1 MASTPT
7 PSLQVEI
14 PEANSYRGTWAEVM
28 GRILTQLDTAIAGV
42 TTINSVG
49 GTVNLTDTQYQTNQT
64 RSAVL
69 VVTGA
74 LGADVIMVV
83 PARSKEYS
91 VVNLTTGE
99 GNVLIKTAASD
110 AMPCPARGSS
120 GKVRVTVDNKI
131 QRLGPYVDILTG
143 EITSSR
149 YAFLSELI
157 AEIDRATAEEATLA
171 KLDGSRD
178 FTQPVGGATPTQ
190 NKHLATKQYVDSV
203 SGINDSVVVTGGA
216 AGAYTLATGRDLT
229 LTDGLTLSF
238 RPHVTNTEGCT
249 LNVDGKGA
257 KPLRGF
263 TGKALPAGVA
273 IQGTPYRATFIA
285 ASQEWLFLGYFD
297 SPFNIPIG
305 GLLDYVSAT
314 PPNSYFVLPF
324 GQAINRATYAALFNL
339 IGTQFGAGN
348 GTTTFNLPDLR
359 GRTVVGLDNMGGNIA
374 GRVTNGK
381 SGIDGTVIGSVGGAE
396 DVTLARANLPNI
408 ALNTNNRG
416 DHQHTFTSDGTRTG
430 SNTSNPNGKFYASSG
445 NVSDWG
451 NISKATSADG
461 NHSHVT
467 ESINGNVAQ
476 TNVNKMQPS
485 IILPKLLRVI

>member
-1 MASTPT
+1 MASSPT
-7 PSLQVEI
+7 PSLLVEI
-14 PEANSYRGTWAEVM
+14 PEANSYRGTWDEVM

-42 TTINSVG
+42 TTINSIG

-74 LGADVIMVV
+74 LGADVTLVV

-91 VVNLTTGE
+91 IVNLTTGA
-99 GNVLIKTAASD
+99 GNVFIKTAAGDPMS
-110 AMPCPARGSS
+110 CPKQGSS
-120 GKVRVTVDNKI
+120 GKVRIAADNTI
-131 QRLGPYVDILTG
+131 ARLGPYVDILTG

-149 YAFLSELI
+149 YAFLSELA
-157 AEIDRATAEEATLA
+157 AEIDRATAEEATLV

-178 FTQPVGGATPTQ
+178 FTAPVGGQTPTQ

-203 SGINDSVVVTGGA
+203 SGINDSVIVTGGA
-216 AGAYTLATGRDLT
+216 AGAYTLTTGRDLT

-249 LNVDGKGA
+249 LNVDGEGA

-273 IQGTPYRATFIA
+273 IQGTPYRATYIA
-285 ASQEWLFLGYFD
+285 ASQEWIFLGYFD

-305 GLLDYVSAT
+305 GFLDYVAAT

-348 GTTTFNLPDLR
+348 GATTFNLPDLR
-359 GRTVVGLDNMGGNIA
+359 GRTVVGLDNMGGNVA
-374 GRVTNGK
+374 GRVTAA
-381 SGIDGTVIGSVGGAE
+381 SGINGTIIGAAGGTE
-396 DVTLARANLPNI
+396 NVVLARDNLPNFQLATSWI
-408 ALNTNNRG
+408 G
-416 DHQHTFTSDGTRTG
+416 DHAHEIVTPGTRSG
-430 SNTSNPNGKFYASSG
+430 SQIKSPDSFYGSSG
-445 NVSDWG
+445 DIG
-451 NISKATSADG
+451 NFGARSLISSANG
-461 NHSHVT
+461 GHQHVT
-467 ESINGNVAQ
+467 ESINGNVPQ
-476 TNVNKMQPS
+476 TAVNKMPPS

>member
-7 PSLQVEI
+7 PSLQVEV
-14 PEANSYRGTWAEVM
+14 PGSGDYRGTWAQVM
-28 GRILTQLDTAIAGV
+28 TRILNHFDAAIAGA
-42 TTINSVG
+42 TTIATTG
-49 GTVNLTDTQYQTNQT
+49 GTTTIDDTQYVDNQT
-64 RSAVL
+64 RSSTF

-74 LGADVIMVV
+74 LGSNATIVV
-83 PARSKEYS
+83 PARSKLYKII
-91 VVNLTTGE
+91 NKTTGAF
-99 GNVLIKTAASD
+99 NVFIRASD
-110 AMPCPARGSS
+110 GDPVACPGQGSA
-120 GKVRVTVDNKI
+120 GEVRVASDKTIV
-131 QRLGPYVDILTG
+131 RLGPYVNFTTG

-149 YAFLSELI
+149 YAFLTEL
-157 AEIDRATAEEATLA
+157 AGENDRAVAEENTLA

-178 FTQPVGGATPTQ
+178 FTQPIGGATPTQ

-285 ASQEWLFLGYFD
+285 ASQEWIFLGYFD

-305 GLLDYVSAT
+305 GFLDYVAAA

-359 GRTVVGLDNMGGNIA
+359 GRAVVGLDNMGGNVA

-381 SGIDGTVIGSVGGAE
+381 SGIDGTVIGAAGGTE
-396 DVTLARANLPNI
+396 DVTIARSNLPDLKLGGT
-408 ALNTNNRG
+408 AASAGSHT
-416 DHQHTFTSDGTRTG
+416 HTFHFTER
-430 SNTSNPNGKFYASSG
+430 
-445 NVSDWG
+445 V
-451 NISKATSADG
+451 ADG
-461 NHSHVT
+461 GTLDPGRAGGGTQQSNDYTTDPAGSHTHTIQT
-467 ESINGNVAQ
+467 ESMNGGVAQ
-476 TNVNKMQPS
+476 AAVGRMQPS